1 VKKNV
6 IDISHLLLLSL
17 LAILDLDLHKAGNLG
32 AAYRTLVG
40 LHPHDLRALNAQ
52 AHVAAREHH
61 GVLSHCEAHH
71 ALSLGLIC
79 DVRCRVIDP
88 VDVVE
93 LEDRVIV
100 LQGD

>member
-1 VKKNV
+1 
-6 IDISHLLLLSL
+6 LSL
-17 LAILDLDLHKAGNLG
+17 LTILDLDLHEAGHLG
-32 AAYRTLVG
+32 AAYGALVG

-61 GVLSHCEAHH
+61 GVLGHSEAHH

-79 DVRCRVIDP
+79 DVCCRVVNTVNII
-88 VDVVE
+88 E

-100 LQGD
+100 LRG